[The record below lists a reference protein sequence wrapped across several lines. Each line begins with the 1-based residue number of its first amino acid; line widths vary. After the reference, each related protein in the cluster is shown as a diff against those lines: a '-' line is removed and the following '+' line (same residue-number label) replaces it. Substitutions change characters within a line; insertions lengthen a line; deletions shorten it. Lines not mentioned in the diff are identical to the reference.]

1 MKSKVKLGLKKQ
13 PKRKPKLSEIN
24 ELSLS
29 VFIIKREKEQKLKN
43 RIKELEGEI
52 VSITRGIGV
61 SRSTVFESLKIGTDD
76 VSVFFTLSRIEDVKD
91 FMQTITEEF
100 ELCVPGNGKGFTI
113 DIDGYL
119 GAKAV
124 FIED

>member
-1 MKSKVKLGLKKQ
+1 MKSKVKIKLKSENSK
-13 PKRKPKLSEIN
+13 KPKLSEIN

-29 VFIIKREKEQKLKN
+29 VFIIMRDQEDKLKK

-52 VSITRGIGV
+52 VSISRGVGA
-61 SRSTVFESLKIGTDD
+61 SRGSVFESMKISTNE
-76 VSVFFTLSRIEDVKD
+76 VSVFFVLVRIEDVKE
-91 FMQTITEEF
+91 FMRKITEEF
-100 ELCVPGNGKGFTI
+100 ELCVPGKGKGFAI

-124 FIED
+124 FID

>member
-1 MKSKVKLGLKKQ
+1 MKSKVNLRLKKQ
-13 PKRKPKLSEIN
+13 KKRKPKLSEIN

-29 VFIIKREKEQKLKN
+29 IFIIKRAEENRLKE
-43 RIKELEGEI
+43 RIKQLEGEI

-61 SRSTVFESLKIGTDD
+61 SRATVFESLKIGTED
-76 VSVFFTLSRIEDVKD
+76 VSVFFVLSRIEDVRD

-100 ELCVPGNGKGFTI
+100 NLCVPGNGKGFVI

-124 FIED
+124 FID

>member
-1 MKSKVKLGLKKQ
+1 MKSKVNFKLKKQ
-13 PKRKPKLSEIN
+13 KKRKPRLSEIN

-29 VFIIKREKEQKLKN
+29 VFIVKRQDEDRLKQ

-61 SRSTVFESLKIGTDD
+61 SRATVFESLKIGTDD
-76 VSVFFTLSRIEDVKD
+76 VSVFFTLSRIEDVRD
-91 FMQTITEEF
+91 FMQQITEEF

-113 DIDGYL
+113 DVDGYL

-124 FIED
+124 FID

>member
-1 MKSKVKLGLKKQ
+1 MKSRVNLKLKKQ
-13 PKRKPKLSEIN
+13 KKRRPRLSEIN

-29 VFIIKREKEQKLKN
+29 IFIIKRNQEKRLTE

-52 VSITRGIGV
+52 ISITRGVGV
-61 SRSTVFESLKIGTDD
+61 SRATVFESLKIGTED
-76 VSVFFTLSRIEDVKD
+76 VSVFFVLSRIEDVRD

-100 ELCVPGNGKGFTI
+100 ELCVPGNGKGFTV

-124 FIED
+124 FID

>member
-1 MKSKVKLGLKKQ
+1 MKSKVNMKLKMNKKS
-13 PKRKPKLSEIN
+13 RIKLSEIN
-24 ELSLS
+24 ELTLS
-29 VFIIKREKEQKLKN
+29 VFIVKRDKEDKLKN
-43 RIKELEGEI
+43 RIKELSGRI
-52 VSITRGIGV
+52 VSITRAIGV
-61 SRSTVFESLKIGTDD
+61 SRSTIFESLKIGTEP
-76 VSVFFTLSRIEDVKD
+76 VSVFFALCRIEDVRD

-119 GAKAV
+119 GSKAA

>member
-1 MKSKVKLGLKKQ
+1 MKSRVNLRLKKQ
-13 PKRKPKLSEIN
+13 KKRRPKLNEIN

-29 VFIIKREKEQKLKN
+29 VFIIKKEQEDKLRKKIN
-43 RIKELEGEI
+43 ELEGEI
-52 VSITRGIGV
+52 VSITKGIGV
-61 SRSTVFESLKIGTDD
+61 SRSTVFESLKIGMEDM
-76 VSVFFTLSRIEDVKD
+76 SVFFVLVRIEDVRD

-100 ELCVPGNGKGFTI
+100 ELCVPGNGKGFVI

-124 FIED
+124 FID

>member
-1 MKSKVKLGLKKQ
+1 MKSKVNLRLKKQ
-13 PKRKPKLSEIN
+13 KKRKPKLSEIN

-29 VFIIKREKEQKLKN
+29 IFIIKRVEENRLKE
-43 RIKELEGEI
+43 RIKQLEGEI

-61 SRSTVFESLKIGTDD
+61 SRATVFESLKIGTED
-76 VSVFFTLSRIEDVKD
+76 VSVFFVLSRIEDVRD

-100 ELCVPGNGKGFTI
+100 NLCVPGNGKGFVI

-124 FIED
+124 FID

>member
-1 MKSKVKLGLKKQ
+1 MKLKAKIKLKTNKK
-13 PKRKPKLSEIN
+13 KKPKLSEIN

-29 VFIIKREKEQKLKN
+29 VFIVKRKDEDRLKF

-52 VSITRGIGV
+52 LSITRGIGV
-61 SRSTVFESLKIGTDD
+61 SRATVFESLKIGTDD
-76 VSVFFTLSRIEDVKD
+76 VSVFFVACRVEDVRD

-100 ELCVPGNGKGFTI
+100 ELCIPGNGKGFTI
-113 DIDGYL
+113 DVDGYL
-119 GAKAV
+119 GAKGA

>member
-1 MKSKVKLGLKKQ
+1 MKLKVKLTVKKA
-13 PKRKPKLSEIN
+13 PKRKPKLNEIN

-29 VFIIKREKEQKLKN
+29 VFIIKKQQEERLKN

-52 VSITRGIGV
+52 VSITRGVGV
-61 SRSTVFESLKIGTDD
+61 SRATVFESLKMGAEQ
-76 VSVFFTLSRIEDVKD
+76 VSVFFCLTRVEDVRD

-119 GAKAV
+119 GAKAI
-124 FIED
+124 FID

>member
-1 MKSKVKLGLKKQ
+1 MKSKAKIKLKSTR
-13 PKRKPKLSEIN
+13 RKPKLNEIN

-29 VFIIKREKEQKLKN
+29 VFIIKRKQEAKLKE
-43 RIKELEGEI
+43 RINQLPAKIL
-52 VSITRGIGV
+52 SITRGIGV
-61 SRSTVFESLKIGTDD
+61 SRNTIFESLKIGTDD
-76 VSVFFTLSRIEDVKD
+76 VSVFLVVSRVEDVRD

-119 GAKAV
+119 GTKAL

>member
-1 MKSKVKLGLKKQ
+1 MKLKVNIRLKKQ
-13 PKRKPKLSEIN
+13 KKKRPKLSEIN
-24 ELSLS
+24 ELSFC
-29 VFIIKREKEQKLKN
+29 VFIIKREEELKLKN

-61 SRSTVFESLKIGTDD
+61 SRATVFESLKIGTDNI
-76 VSVFFTLSRIEDVKD
+76 SVFFVLSRVEDVKD

-100 ELCVPGNGKGFTI
+100 EFNVPGKGKGFTI

-124 FIED
+124 FID

>member
-1 MKSKVKLGLKKQ
+1 MKSKVNLRLKKQ
-13 PKRKPKLSEIN
+13 KKRRPKLNEIN

-29 VFIIKREKEQKLKN
+29 VFIIKREQEDNLKN
-43 RIKELEGEI
+43 KINELEGEI

-61 SRSTVFESLKIGTDD
+61 SRSTVFESLKIGTENM
-76 VSVFFTLSRIEDVKD
+76 SVFFVLVRIEDVRD

-100 ELCVPGNGKGFTI
+100 ELCVPGNGKGFVI

-124 FIED
+124 FID

>member
-1 MKSKVKLGLKKQ
+1 MKSKVNFKLKSTKK
-13 PKRKPKLSEIN
+13 KKIKLNEIN

-29 VFIIKREKEQKLKN
+29 VFIVKRENEQKLKE
-43 RIKELEGEI
+43 RIQQLQGKV

-61 SRSTVFESLKIGTDD
+61 SRATVFESLKIGTDA
-76 VSVFFTLSRIEDVKD
+76 VSIFFVLSRIEDVRD
-91 FMQTITEEF
+91 LMQTITEEF
-100 ELCVPGNGKGFTI
+100 ALNVPGNGKGFTI

-124 FIED
+124 FVED

>member
-1 MKSKVKLGLKKQ
+1 MKLKVNFKVKKQKKRR
-13 PKRKPKLSEIN
+13 PRLSEIN

-29 VFIIKREKEQKLKN
+29 VFIVQREVESKLTE

-52 VSITRGIGV
+52 ISITRGVGV
-61 SRSTVFESLKIGTDD
+61 SRRKLFESLKIGTEN
-76 VSVFFTLSRIEDVKD
+76 VSVFFVLSRVEDVRD

-100 ELCVPGNGKGFTI
+100 ELCVPGKGKGFTV

-124 FIED
+124 FVD